1 MRDALSLLDRGLLTL
16 ENNNEL
22 DLKKAQKIFGY
33 FDKSQLI
40 DIVELVL
47 KADEKKVIMKYREIY
62 DQGIEPK
69 VFINDFLEL
78 IYYFK
83 NINSLTLESTNFSL
97 NDLEFNRIKNI
108 ADKIDNYTLI
118 LFWQFTIKTLDEL
131 DIVSN
136 QNLSVEM
143 LLVRLMY
150 LSSIKS
156 KNLEEKKNDLSEKTE
171 KKNIMPDLV
180 SDTINQIKN
189 VSQEKKK

>member
-1 MRDALSLLDRGLLTL
+1 M
-16 ENNNEL
+16 N
-22 DLKKAQKIFGY
+22 
-33 FDKSQLI
+33 
-40 DIVELVL
+40 
-47 KADEKKVIMKYREIY
+47 
-62 DQGIEPK
+62 
-69 VFINDFLEL
+69 
-78 IYYFK
+78 
-83 NINSLTLESTNFSL
+83 TNFSL

-156 KNLEEKKNDLSEKTE
+156 K
-171 KKNIMPDLV
+171 I
-180 SDTINQIKN
+180 
-189 VSQEKKK
+189 